1 MKRNLWKRIPPVC
14 LLLTGIILGF
24 TAYLIN
30 NHKITMI
37 RNANYLADASEQTV
51 KRIDELLC
59 SAENSISAIAKMYEH
74 RRTASET
81 DVQLLEEL
89 TEDTPF
95 DYIGTIS
102 AEGLFTDN
110 LGRQANVADRD
121 YFLRTAP

>member
-59 SAENSISAIAKMYEH
+59 SAENSINQCH
-74 RRTASET
+74 R
-81 DVQLLEEL
+81 
-89 TEDTPF
+89 
-95 DYIGTIS
+95 
-102 AEGLFTDN
+102 
-110 LGRQANVADRD
+110 
-121 YFLRTAP
+121 